1 MACLGSRM
9 TISWRYQYGWKIRI
23 LPEVLPKLLMV
34 MQKKE
39 KRRKRAK
46 LFWLK
51 LKLLLSVVCD
61 SRLRKYSCL
70 KIWLKVSLSPLT
82 PIPIPDFRTPTG
94 LVLALISQPSIVTL
108 HCYHAEQKGCCYKQ
122 GKKNQSFNK
131 KVIVEQDFSVRYNGK
146 YGKCIREGFIFKALT

>member
-1 MACLGSRM
+1 MGEEENLKKKSNHISKLQYIFTFGSFSVSAWVMACLGSRM

-39 KRRKRAK
+39 KRRKRVK
-46 LFWLK
+46 LFWLR

-94 LVLALISQPSIVTL
+94 LVLA
-108 HCYHAEQKGCCYKQ
+108 
-122 GKKNQSFNK
+122 
-131 KVIVEQDFSVRYNGK
+131 DFPTINSYT
-146 YGKCIREGFIFKALT
+146 ALLPCWTERVLLQAR